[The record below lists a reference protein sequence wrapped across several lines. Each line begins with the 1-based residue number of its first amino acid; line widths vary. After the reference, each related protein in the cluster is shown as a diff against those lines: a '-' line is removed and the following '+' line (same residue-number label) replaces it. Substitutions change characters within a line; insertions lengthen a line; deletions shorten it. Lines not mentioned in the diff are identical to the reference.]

1 MKRFIIALFALL
13 LAGTVFTQGQS
24 DASLTVHVVQR
35 GENLS
40 DIALKYN
47 LSAARIIE
55 VNGITDT
62 SGIVVGQRLL
72 IPLKTIAPQTT
83 GPQTIAPQPRVTHIV
98 VTGETL
104 SSIAQTY
111 GKTLDELSSLNNLAN
126 AHQIFVGQELVI
138 APGNEDTA
146 SANDPS
152 PAAPT
157 NAPADDP
164 PAVFTHTVEAG
175 ETLFEIGL
183 RYNRTVTTMAQANNL
198 RDPTRIYIGQ
208 KLTVP
213 GIELPRFAQD
223 LPEVIRS
230 FAFDPQVLVEGRTGR
245 IEIATAA
252 PVEISGEF
260 LGQEFESISQDSGAR
275 HHILIGVP
283 MFTEQAVYP
292 LKLNMIDASGASIP
306 IDVHLQIVG
315 GSYGYQNISINNN
328 DLLATAVEN
337 EEIELLAGLTSQFS
351 PDKSWT
357 NALSLPAAA
366 PMNSVFGT
374 RRSYNDGPYNR
385 FHRGVDFAGAT
396 GTSVLAAADGTVV
409 FADALNI
416 RGNTTVI
423 DHGRGLYTVYAHQ
436 NTLHVS
442 PGDAVV
448 LGQVIG
454 AIGSTG
460 RSTGPHLHWEV
471 WLNGV
476 HVDPLQWVQETFP

>member
-1 MKRFIIALFALL
+1 MKPFIIALLALL
-13 LAGTVFTQGQS
+13 LAGMPGWTAIVFTQGQS
-24 DASLTVHVVQR
+24 DVSLTVHVVQR

-47 LSAARIIE
+47 LSAAQIIE
-55 VNGITDT
+55 TNGITDT
-62 SGIVVGQRLL
+62 SGIAVGQRLL
-72 IPLKTIAPQTT
+72 IPLKTIV
-83 GPQTIAPQPRVTHIV
+83 PQTIAPQPSVTHIV

-104 SSIAQTY
+104 SSIAQAY
-111 GKTLDELSSLNNLAN
+111 GKTLEELSSLNSLAN
-126 AHQIFVGQELVI
+126 AHQIFIGQELVI
-138 APGNEDTA
+138 VPGTEG
-146 SANDPS
+146 S
-152 PAAPT
+152 PPLAAPAD
-157 NAPADDP
+157 APADDP

-198 RDPTRIYIGQ
+198 ADPTRIYIGQ
-208 KLTVP
+208 KLAIP

-223 LPEVIRS
+223 LPEVIGGIR
-230 FAFDPQVLVEGRTGR
+230 FDPQVLVEGRTGR
-245 IEIATAA
+245 IEIDAAA
-252 PVEISGEF
+252 PVEISGQF
-260 LGQEFESISQDSGAR
+260 LGQEFMSIQGSGTQ

-292 LKLNMIDASGASIP
+292 LQLNIVDAAGASIP

-328 DLLATAVEN
+328 DLLATAIEN
-337 EEIELLAGLTSQFS
+337 EEIELLASLTGEFS

-357 NALSLPAAA
+357 NSLSLPAAA

-374 RRSYNDGPYNR
+374 RRSYNDGPFNR

-442 PGDAVV
+442 PGDAVA

-476 HVDPLQWVQETFP
+476 NVDPLQWVQETFP